1 MIIYFVIQTLMV
13 LLLLSYIIIFF
24 TVVLYISFSFSSY
37 ITFSAWNDILFNI
50 QQYIHVSSKLP
61 IYPSLPLFL
70 TGNHKFI
77 LKVCES
83 VSVP

>member
-50 QQYIHVSSKLP
+50 QQYIHPEKTRPDSP
-61 IYPSLPLFL
+61 
-70 TGNHKFI
+70 
-77 LKVCES
+77 
-83 VSVP
+83 VPTCRDLAI